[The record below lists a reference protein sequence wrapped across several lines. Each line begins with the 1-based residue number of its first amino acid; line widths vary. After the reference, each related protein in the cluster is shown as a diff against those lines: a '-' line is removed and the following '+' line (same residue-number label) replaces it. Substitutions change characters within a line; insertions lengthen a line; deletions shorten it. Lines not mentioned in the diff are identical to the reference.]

1 MMSGTQVLINLV
13 QVFSIL
19 YLDYLV
25 FICEGKKRISNCEV
39 YNLEHELMVW
49 FIKGHSGT
57 LIKVNELGKTVVGL

>member
-1 MMSGTQVLINLV
+1 MQF
-13 QVFSIL
+13 FSIL

-39 YNLEHELMVW
+39 YNLENELMVL

-57 LIKVNELGKTVVGL
+57 LIKVNELGETIVGL